1 MIWRWMPAPLR
12 TRWFGLLLLAA
23 GATLAALAFE
33 IAWYGLVNDIDPV
46 RILKADIDPDLAP
59 RPTLKV
65 LLAGLAV
72 VVLFG
77 LRHLALFVE
86 RLWTRR
92 YVHKTIPTS

>member
-1 MIWRWMPAPLR
+1 MPPPLR

-23 GATLAALAFE
+23 GATLSALAFE
-33 IAWYGLVNDIDPV
+33 IAWYGLVNHVDPIRIV
-46 RILKADIDPDLAP
+46 RADIDPDLAP

-77 LRHLALFVE
+77 LRRLALFVE
-86 RLWTRR
+86 RLWTSR
-92 YVHKTIPTS
+92 YIRGTIPTS